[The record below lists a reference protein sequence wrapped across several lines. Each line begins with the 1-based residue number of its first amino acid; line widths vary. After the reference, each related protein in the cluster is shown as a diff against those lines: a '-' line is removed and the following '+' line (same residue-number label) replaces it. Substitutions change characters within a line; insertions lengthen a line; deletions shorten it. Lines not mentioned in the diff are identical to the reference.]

1 MKSIETISEIIEHIT
16 VATGAIIGSMIAIKS
31 YHNHKDK

>member
-1 MKSIETISEIIEHIT
+1 MKLVETISEIIEHIT
-16 VATGAIIGSMIAIKS
+16 VAAGAIIGSVIAIKS